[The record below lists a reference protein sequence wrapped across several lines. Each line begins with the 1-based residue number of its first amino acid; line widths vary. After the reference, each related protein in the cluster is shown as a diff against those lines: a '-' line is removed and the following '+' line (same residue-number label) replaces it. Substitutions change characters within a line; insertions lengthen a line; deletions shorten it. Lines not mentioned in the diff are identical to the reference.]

1 MELAIRTTT
10 ADDTRDAGAA
20 LADVLRT
27 HDVVVLTGELGAGKT
42 TFVQGVARGLGA
54 TEHVASPT
62 FTLVREYV
70 SGRVPVAHVD
80 LYRLEREQ
88 DVIDLALDELED
100 GERVLLV
107 EWGDPVADLLA
118 DERLRIEFAADLDD
132 VRHIA
137 IASVG
142 PSWEER
148 GGDAHGRARQMGRR
162 HDRRRDRHLHAAGLG
177 GDRHRDGDPRPD
189 PDRRHRPSGKRHAG
203 AASSC

>member
-1 MELAIRTTT
+1 MELAIRATT
-10 ADDTRDAGAA
+10 AEDTRDVGAA
-20 LADVLRT
+20 LAGLLRS

-107 EWGDPVADLLA
+107 EWGDPVAELLA
-118 DERLRIEFAADLDD
+118 DERLRVEFAADPDD
-132 VRHIA
+132 VRRITVA
-137 IASVG
+137 TIG

-148 GGDAHGRARQMGRR
+148 AGDLRNAFTKWVT
-162 HDRRRDRHLHAAGLG
+162 
-177 GDRHRDGDPRPD
+177 P
-189 PDRRHRPSGKRHAG
+189 
-203 AASSC
+203 